1 MGELRSIISYKTN
14 EYGDIRVK
22 LKERMDEKGLTR
34 NGLKTLTGIKYD
46 VIDRYYKAERVEM
59 VDLDFLAK
67 VCFVLDCKVEDLL
80 EYQKP
85 QQPPEDI

>member
-1 MGELRSIISYKTN
+1 MAEFKSIISYKTH
-14 EYGDIRVK
+14 EYGEIRLK

-34 NGLKTLTGIKYD
+34 NGLRTLTGIKYD
-46 VIDRYYKAERVEM
+46 VIDRYYKAERVEL

-85 QQPPEDI
+85 TQAPNDV